1 MLFRSEIKTNTKR
14 VLESRKTTVELLLSN
29 HNNSCNSCVRSNNCE
44 LQKLSHELGCDE
56 NRYKGVKQSF
66 EEDVTPYLVRD
77 NSKCILCRRCV
88 AACSK
93 LQHVHVIGPNDRGFN
108 TNIGSEFDLSLN
120 DVKCVA
126 CGQCITV
133 CPTGALRER
142 DNIDDVMAV
151 MNDKSKHVF
160 AMTAPAVRA
169 AIGEEFGYPI
179 GTNTEGKMV
188 AALKMLG
195 FEKVMDV
202 DFAADVTIMEEGTEL
217 LNRIKNNGVLP
228 MITSCSPG
236 WINYIEQYYPE
247 LLPHLSTTKSPQQIH
262 GALIKSYYAKKHNL
276 DPKDIVVVSI
286 MPCVAKKVEI
296 NRPHINAVE
305 EGKDVDFVL
314 TTREAARFIRRAG
327 IDFRAL
333 PDEQFDT
340 FSGTSAGLL
349 FGATGGVMEAA
360 LRTVKEILDGKEL
373 DNLDFK
379 SVRGVKG
386 VKKATVELG
395 GKPVKVVVAHG
406 VENAHTVMEQL
417 KAGKL
422 NDVAFIEIMCCP
434 GGCVTGA
441 SVGCLR
447 HAAVCLCR
455 IRLLIHQ
462 PVHIGKAPEHR
473 LVPQPLGCRQR
484 RLRVLPAG
492 GPQILHLIPVGVL
505 HIPVQAHDLLLQ
517 RRSLQLGHGSVGHAV
532 VPQYMP
538 LVHHPLHQRR
548 LLPGVIP
555 RQKEDRLHILF
566 LQRIQDLRRVTVFIK
581 SFCEPRR
588 KDNL

>member
-1 MLFRSEIKTNTKR
+1 
-14 VLESRKTTVELLLSN
+14 
-29 HNNSCNSCVRSNNCE
+29 
-44 LQKLSHELGCDE
+44 
-56 NRYKGVKQSF
+56 
-66 EEDVTPYLVRD
+66 
-77 NSKCILCRRCV
+77 
-88 AACSK
+88 
-93 LQHVHVIGPNDRGFN
+93 
-108 TNIGSEFDLSLN
+108 
-120 DVKCVA
+120 
-126 CGQCITV
+126 
-133 CPTGALRER
+133 
-142 DNIDDVMAV
+142 
-151 MNDKSKHVF
+151 
-160 AMTAPAVRA
+160 
-169 AIGEEFGYPI
+169 
-179 GTNTEGKMV
+179 MV

-434 GGCVTGA
+434 GGCVTG
-441 SVGCLR
+441 GG
-447 HAAVCLCR
+447 
-455 IRLLIHQ
+455 Q
-462 PVHIGKAPEHR
+462 PIQPAEARNNIDLKAERAKALYNADKKAPLRKSHDNPEVKE
-473 LVPQPLGCRQR
+473 LYADFLGEPNGH
-484 RLRVLPAG
+484 LAHEL
-492 GPQILHLIPVGVL
+492 LHTHYV
-505 HIPVQAHDLLLQ
+505 D
-517 RRSLQLGHGSVGHAV
+517 RS
-532 VPQYMP
+532 
-538 LVHHPLHQRR
+538 
-548 LLPGVIP
+548 
-555 RQKEDRLHILF
+555 KK
-566 LQRIQDLRRVTVFIK
+566 RID
-581 SFCEPRR
+581 
-588 KDNL
+588 

>member
-1 MLFRSEIKTNTKR
+1 MADLVRVKINGKEYSVERNTTILDACRQVGIKIPTLCYLREINEIGACRVCVVEVVGARNLVASCVYPIDRDGMEIKTNTKR

-66 EEDVTPYLVRD
+66 EEDFTPYLVRD

-434 GGCVTGA
+434 GGCVTG
-441 SVGCLR
+441 GG
-447 HAAVCLCR
+447 
-455 IRLLIHQ
+455 Q
-462 PVHIGKAPEHR
+462 PIQPAEVRNNIDLKAERAKALYNADKKAPLRKSHDNPEVKE
-473 LVPQPLGCRQR
+473 LYADFLGEPNGH
-484 RLRVLPAG
+484 LAHEL
-492 GPQILHLIPVGVL
+492 LHTHYV
-505 HIPVQAHDLLLQ
+505 D
-517 RRSLQLGHGSVGHAV
+517 RS
-532 VPQYMP
+532 
-538 LVHHPLHQRR
+538 
-548 LLPGVIP
+548 
-555 RQKEDRLHILF
+555 KK
-566 LQRIQDLRRVTVFIK
+566 RID
-581 SFCEPRR
+581 
-588 KDNL
+588 